1 MSPTANAFQLEFSS
15 GPSLVNVSSAIPVG
29 FSPNGNVANANIVF
43 AGYGIVSKD
52 PAFDDYGD
60 NDVRGK
66 VVMVLD
72 GTPDNDNPHTPFYR
86 FDVRTKALIAKDKGA
101 VGLMLIS
108 REAKFADDKLTRLS
122 YDQSLG
128 ESALPTFVIS
138 RETAARIL
146 KVDPRGTLGHGE
158 RSRVEGKHPAK
169 VTVTLRDAEPTISFQ
184 VSLVKKNAEAF
195 NVIGILPGPTRS

>member
-86 FDVRTKALIAKDKGA
+86 FDARTKAADRQGQRSGRPA
-101 VGLMLIS
+101 ADIS
-108 REAKFADDKLTRLS
+108 R
-122 YDQSLG
+122 
-128 ESALPTFVIS
+128 
-138 RETAARIL
+138 
-146 KVDPRGTLGHGE
+146 GE
-158 RSRVEGKHPAK
+158 R
-169 VTVTLRDAEPTISFQ
+169 LRTTS
-184 VSLVKKNAEAF
+184 
-195 NVIGILPGPTRS
+195 